1 MLRELVKR
9 RTSGRRTSLRHD
21 RRAALPPVSL
31 WSLATAAAVLCSCLE
46 VPKPPPKD
54 ALDLKDVTSSEGVE
68 LETVCVP
75 SGVEMCFDAFDNNCN
90 GVIDEGCGLHTGVL
104 QFTIAWQQATAD
116 VDLNVNG
123 PDGDLASFDKPNKS
137 GLLKDRDCPGA
148 DGQCYGQNVENV
160 FLAEGRPRRG
170 RYRVVVRLEELHDS
184 SPPIKVRLS
193 ARIGQR
199 HFSSLVELKER
210 NDQREFEFTL

>member
-1 MLRELVKR
+1 M
-9 RTSGRRTSLRHD
+9 
-21 RRAALPPVSL
+21 RRAFVAAL
-31 WSLATAAAVLCSCLE
+31 AAFAFGCIE

-54 ALDLKDVTSSEGVE
+54 AIDVKEVKTSKEMK
-68 LETVCVP
+68 LEVACVP
-75 SGVEMCFDAFDNNCN
+75 SGIEMCFDALDNNCN

-104 QFTIAWQQATAD
+104 QFTIAWQEAVAD

-123 PDGDLASFDKPNKS
+123 PDGDLARFDKPNQS

-148 DGQCYGQNVENV
+148 DNQCYGQNVENV

-170 RYRVVVRLEELHDS
+170 RYRVVVRLEDLHDA
-184 SPPIKVRLS
+184 SPPVKVRLS

-199 HFSSLVELKER
+199 HFSSLVELADQNE
-210 NDQREFEFTL
+210 QREFEFTL